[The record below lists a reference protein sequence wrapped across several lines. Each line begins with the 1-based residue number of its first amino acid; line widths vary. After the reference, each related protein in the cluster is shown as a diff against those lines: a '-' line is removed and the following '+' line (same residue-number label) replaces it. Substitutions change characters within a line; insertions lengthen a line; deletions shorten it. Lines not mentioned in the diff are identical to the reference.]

1 MAFGRLEVLE
11 EATAKAAI
19 TARSIG
25 DPVTTSDAAVGQ
37 LTELLAARRNR
48 PHLSSAGPLRW
59 TEVKA
64 SRPTAL
70 LRPGDERANR
80 APDLGDLQ

>member
-19 TARSIG
+19 TASLIG
-25 DPVTTSDAAVGQ
+25 DPVTMSDAAVGQ
-37 LTELLAARRNR
+37 LTELLAARPN
-48 PHLSSAGPLRW
+48 S
-59 TEVKA
+59 
-64 SRPTAL
+64 PTPVFDGAATMDGSQGVPPGAL